1 MLKLIRRYLEAGVMA
16 DGVVMERWE
25 GTPQGGPLS
34 PLLANVLLD
43 EVDRALQAR
52 GHTFVRYADDLNV
65 YVRTR
70 RAGDRAMAFLR
81 RIYGRLR
88 LRINESKSAVARA
101 HERTFLGFG
110 LWSGPKGAPKLR
122 VAPKALAK
130 MKQRVRWMTRRSCG
144 RSLAEVAMKLRAY
157 LVGWKGYFQL
167 AETPGAAEGPVR
179 GARRMDPAPI
189 ARTPAQTLEARH
201 HEVS

>member
-1 MLKLIRRYLEAGVMA
+1 
-16 DGVVMERWE
+16 VMERVVE
-25 GTPQGGPLS
+25 R
-34 PLLANVLLD
+34 AN
-43 EVDRALQAR
+43 R
-52 GHTFVRYADDLNV
+52 FV
-65 YVRTR
+65 
-70 RAGDRAMAFLR
+70 
-81 RIYGRLR
+81 
-88 LRINESKSAVARA
+88 
-101 HERTFLGFG
+101 
-110 LWSGPKGAPKLR
+110 R

-167 AETPGAAEGPVR
+167 AETQGAAEGPVR